1 LVWTF
6 ALWWYQIYANYD
18 CAYLYDYTYIVM
30 YNLAF
35 TSLPIILMG
44 VLDQDVD
51 DKVSLAVPQLY
62 TRGIERKEWTQPKFW
77 TYMADGLYQ
86 SVLVF
91 WSAYLLYS
99 PANFVTSNGLGIE
112 DVKRMGV
119 YVAAVAV
126 VVVNTYVLFNTYR
139 WDWITLLVQAIS
151 ILFFYFWTGVWT
163 ASTGSVYFYKGGAQ
177 VFGQLTFW
185 ALLFVTV
192 VICLL
197 PRFTVMSAQK
207 VFFPRDID
215 IIREQVKT
223 GHFDY
228 LKDIDEVVTPP
239 PREKLAAHDSSSD
252 RSQKQIHSSRQRSD
266 THAESTRPMMQP
278 PSTAHTQTTHDRMNG
293 SDATE
298 YSGPTSPRPQNP
310 NRLSTEI
317 NRLSMNPS
325 PRPSMERPRQSYERS
340 RQSMDRLRPSFE
352 QSDHMTSAAMLTR
365 MESSGS
371 AIRYQRERGSTIG
384 EEI

>member
-1 LVWTF
+1 
-6 ALWWYQIYANYD
+6 
-18 CAYLYDYTYIVM
+18 
-30 YNLAF
+30 
-35 TSLPIILMG
+35 MG

-77 TYMADGLYQ
+77 LYMADGLYQ

-91 WSAYLLYS
+91 WAAYLLYS
-99 PANFVTSNGLGIE
+99 PANFLTSNGLGIE
-112 DVKRMGV
+112 DVRRMGV

-139 WDWITLLVQAIS
+139 WDWLTLLVQAIS
-151 ILFFYFWTGVWT
+151 MLLFFFWTGVWT
-163 ASTGSVYFYKGGAQ
+163 SSTGAGIFYKAGAQ

-185 ALLFVTV
+185 AMLFVTI

-197 PRFTVMSAQK
+197 PRFTAMSAQK

-215 IIREQVKT
+215 IIREQVKQ

-239 PREKLAAHDSSSD
+239 LREKPVPLDSASD
-252 RSQKQIHSSRQRSD
+252 RSQQLGKPNRQRSD
-266 THAESTRPMMQP
+266 TLAESTRPMIP
-278 PSTAHTQTTHDRMNG
+278 PSTAQTTTTHGRMNG

-298 YSGPTSPRPQNP
+298 YSGQTSPRPQNP

-317 NRLSMNPS
+317 NRLSMNNPS

-371 AIRYQRERGSTIG
+371 ALRYTHTRERGNTIG
-384 EEI
+384 EET